1 VTAIR
6 NVIFDLGGV
15 LLEWAPQRILERFY
29 DDADSRS
36 RMHAELFRHPDW
48 RAFNRGEITE
58 NELLRGLADR
68 TGRPP
73 EELAGFLDAIRSS
86 LVAKEDTVA
95 LLRKLHARGIPLYCL
110 SDMPV
115 PMFAF
120 VRDRYA
126 FFEAFGGIVVSGY
139 VKLMKPE
146 RAMFEHL
153 LGRFGLNAGETLF
166 IDDHLPNVEG
176 ARSVGLHAIQF
187 FDAAGCEQALTQ
199 YLASAAP

>member
-1 VTAIR
+1 VSAIR

-15 LLEWAPQRILERFY
+15 LLEWAPQRILEQFY
-29 DDADSRS
+29 DDTNSRAL
-36 RMHAELFRHPDW
+36 MHAELFRHPDW
-48 RAFNRGEITE
+48 RAFNRGGITE
-58 NELLRGLADR
+58 DELLRGLADR

-73 EELAGFLDAIRSS
+73 EELARLLDAIRSS

-95 LLRKLHARGIPLYCL
+95 LLRKLHARRIPLYCL

-146 RAMFEHL
+146 PAVFEHL
-153 LGRFGLNAGETLF
+153 LASFGLNASETLF

-176 ARSVGLHAIQF
+176 ARSVGLQAIQF
-187 FDAAGCEQALTQ
+187 FDAAACEQALTR
-199 YLASAAP
+199 YLPGATS